1 MKVIKTNVFKK
12 LAVVGIGIALLA
24 GCTQGEKP
32 NSSNEGN
39 SQVTPASDNP
49 QDMKAKINVW
59 TWESIDNQ
67 KQIIEDFNKAYPGIE
82 VTFTNVEA
90 NDMATKLQTAMAS
103 GSDLPDVAWLE
114 IANRGKLIDLDIWE
128 DLSAAP
134 YNVKKED
141 LLDFILPL
149 STTEDG
155 KLVGVEVSPPFAGLS
170 YKRDLAKQY
179 LGTDDPAELEKM
191 LQDWNAFTEKAKQV
205 KAQSNG
211 SVFMFTGVSE
221 IVSILKGQNTIPFV
235 KDDKLN
241 LEESIA
247 PIFTRA
253 LEMQKEGIVDKL
265 EADTPSYLASYAAK
279 KHIFYSAATWAPT
292 WRIKANDKNGSGNWG
307 LIAAPGGGYLA
318 GGTVVAIPQKAKNK
332 QAAFEYIKWTYLSEN
347 GAISNR
353 DHLEYFNT
361 MKSIYNDSS
370 FYSKA
375 DPFFNG
381 QDVQKKFAEIAPNVI
396 VGPPVTK
403 YDKVINGAIDLSIKT
418 INANEKGALTVDS
431 LIQSME
437 KDITSQVPELK
448 K

>member
-1 MKVIKTNVFKK
+1 VIKTNVFSK
-12 LAVVGIGIALLA
+12 LAVVGICITILA
-24 GCTQGEKP
+24 GCSQGEKA
-32 NSSNEGN
+32 NSSNESN
-39 SQVTPASDNP
+39 SQGASTSANP
-49 QDMKAKINVW
+49 KDMKATINVW

-67 KQIIEDFNKAYPGIE
+67 KKIIEDFNKEYPGIE
-82 VTFTNVEA
+82 VAFTNVEA

-134 YNVKKED
+134 YNVKKTD
-141 LLDFILPL
+141 LLDFIIPL
-149 STTEDG
+149 STTADG

-191 LQDWNAFTEKAKQV
+191 LHDWNAFTEKAKQV
-205 KAQSNG
+205 KEKSNG
-211 SVFMFTGVSE
+211 SVFMFTGASE
-221 IVSILKGQNTIPFV
+221 IVSILKGQNTVPFV

-241 LEESIA
+241 LEESLA

-253 LEMQKEGIVDKL
+253 LAMQKEGIVDKL
-265 EADTPSYLASYAAK
+265 EADTPAYLASYAAK

-307 LIAAPGGGYLA
+307 LIAAPEGGYLA
-318 GGTVVAIPQKAKNK
+318 GGTIVAIPQKAKNK

-347 GAISNR
+347 GAISNQE
-353 DHLEYFNT
+353 HLEYFNT
-361 MKSIYNDSS
+361 MKSIYNDAA

-403 YDKVINGAIDLSIKT
+403 YDKVINGSIDLSIKT
-418 INANEKGALTVDS
+418 INSNEKGALTVDS